1 MTSQPFLSRISAAV
15 RRFLERRGPQVAGE
29 KCDAPRS
36 AQPISQMDIVQE
48 ASEESF
54 PASDPP
60 SWTPITNTGPPRR

>member
-1 MTSQPFLSRISAAV
+1 MTRRFLSRLSEAV
-15 RRFLERRGPQVAGE
+15 YHFLERRGPQVAGK

-36 AQPISQMDIVQE
+36 AQPIRQIDIVQE

>member
-1 MTSQPFLSRISAAV
+1 MTTQPFLSRVSAAV
-15 RRFLERRGPQVAGE
+15 RHFLERRGPRVTEE
-29 KCDAPRS
+29 KCDPPQS
-36 AQPISQMDIVQE
+36 AQLLSQMDIVQE